1 MIHLTAT
8 TPIRLAREPADFRAG
23 IDGLVARCQQ
33 HLRQDPRCGTLY
45 VFINRRATM
54 IRILA
59 YEHNGYWLMTK
70 RLSQGRFR
78 GWPRAGEALSGVQAA
93 QLRQLLAGALG

>member
-1 MIHLTAT
+1 MIHLTAS
-8 TPIRLAREPADFRAG
+8 TPIRLAREPADFRTG

-33 HLRQDPRCGTLY
+33 HLQQDPRSGTLY

-54 IRILA
+54 IRILT
-59 YEHNGYWLMTK
+59 YEQNGYWLMTK

-78 GWPRAGEALSGVQAA
+78 GWPRAGEAVSVWQAV
-93 QLRQLLAGALG
+93 QLRTLLAGALG

>member
-1 MIHLTAT
+1 MIYLTAS
-8 TPIRLAREPADFRAG
+8 TPIRLAREPADFRIG

-33 HLRQDPRCGTLY
+33 HLQQDPRSGTLY

-54 IRILA
+54 IRILV
-59 YEHNGYWLMTK
+59 YENNGYWLMTK
-70 RLSQGRFR
+70 RLSQGRYR
-78 GWPRAGEALSGVQAA
+78 GWPRTGEPISALQAV